1 MKGGIDLFSS
11 PPLSSSRKSARLL
24 AILNEEESRTFFP
37 DGLDTASGGICLE
50 WKQVLPGNCKDLENL
65 IREYSPAVILGA
77 WSTPL
82 LPEVDGEPPAPYYCH
97 VCGSVRNQIPRTM
110 IEKGMVVTNWGN
122 TVAAI
127 VAETGLML
135 ALASLRNLTHHF
147 YAVHLEAAWRRNTPI
162 PAGSLYGARIGIH
175 GLGLIGQELSD
186 LLKPF
191 RARVCAY
198 DPYQAESVFMEKGV
212 SAASS
217 LEELFSSSDV
227 LFECCALTDKT
238 HGIVSRSLL
247 ESMPEHALFVNVARG
262 KLVDQLALAERL
274 KKGLLRAGL
283 DVFDNEPI
291 AVDSTLR
298 GERNLVAT
306 PHIGGNT
313 ANARARAGRVALENI
328 DRFLKGEALTNTV
341 SPEQFDMMT

>member
-1 MKGGIDLFSS
+1 MN
-11 PPLSSSRKSARLL
+11 RKSARLL

-37 DGLDTASGGICLE
+37 CGLDAASGGIPWEL
-50 WKQVLPGNCKDLENL
+50 KQVLPENCTNLEDL
-65 IREYSPAVILGA
+65 IREYQPTVIIGA

-82 LPEVDGEPPAPYYCH
+82 LPEVDGQSPAPYYCH
-97 VCGSVRNQIPRTM
+97 VCGSVRKQVPRTM
-110 IEKGMVVTNWGN
+110 IEKGMIVTNWGN

-127 VAETGLML
+127 VAETALML

-147 YAVHLEAAWRRNTPI
+147 YAIHLEDAWRRETPI
-162 PAGSLYGARIGIH
+162 PAESLYGARIGIH
-175 GLGLIGQELSD
+175 GFGLIGQELSS

-191 RARVCAY
+191 GVRTFAY
-198 DPYQAESVFMEKGV
+198 DPYQDESVFKAKGV
-212 SAASS
+212 STESS

-247 ESMPEHALFVNVARG
+247 ESMPNGALFVNVARG
-262 KLVDQLALAERL
+262 KLVDQSALTERVAN
-274 KKGLLRAGL
+274 GFLRAGL
-283 DVFDNEPI
+283 DVFDNEPL
-291 AVDSTLR
+291 AGDSLLR

-313 ANARARAGRVALENI
+313 ADARVKAGRLALANI
-328 DRFLKGEALTNTV
+328 KRFLNGEELTSTV